1 MEMIVWQSGGELLT
15 EMFLTGQ
22 EWLWSS
28 VQKIIGSEKIN
39 RSFIL
44 MLVKAEHKEIDVD
57 GMGDAIGDFANSL
70 FTDLV
75 FSVR

>member
-1 MEMIVWQSGGELLT
+1 M
-15 EMFLTGQ
+15 
-22 EWLWSS
+22 
-28 VQKIIGSEKIN
+28 N

-44 MLVKAEHKEIDVD
+44 MLVRAEHKGIGVD
-57 GMGDAIGDFANSL
+57 GMVDAIGDFANSL

>member
-1 MEMIVWQSGGELLT
+1 M
-15 EMFLTGQ
+15 
-22 EWLWSS
+22 
-28 VQKIIGSEKIN
+28 N
-39 RSFIL
+39 RSFVL

-57 GMGDAIGDFANSL
+57 GMVDAIGDFANSL